1 MSKRNYNNYNYN
13 YRESLMS
20 QIKVNKR
27 NENQNNLKYFNILN
41 NNVNDK
47 DNLYYSID
55 RKTKIPKNKIPLSLN
70 KKNIKKV
77 SNEKSKIT
85 TKYINRDTFKK
96 TISTYSNDIRIKEGN
111 IIEDLQNNKYLRPM
125 LCASNINNKLMKCQ
139 IEEPIKNIYTLS
151 LKKYVKNN
159 IELPFEKNNSPKKN
173 ENDTSSENKINF
185 YNLNNKKTREQFN
198 NNFSPKYDGFY
209 LEENKNNSSFAGNGQ
224 NQVNNSYL
232 LKNSSINLKKY
243 SVTQS
248 RALKKKGFFS
258 EERKEKNE
266 KENNKIYYKNP
277 TKINSTANTF
287 NNTLRN
293 KNNNLADK
301 YIDKNNTTKIKTNK
315 KLIDNKLLHIYKIKL
330 TEEFVIVLNK
340 FFSKHLNKNL
350 NFFIM
355 NLKNYNRNSD
365 SKNKIYYK
373 KKNDKY
379 LKKRLTDKIKNTKL
393 LINSEKEKEKEKI
406 KAKLTSDTS
415 TNFNL
420 NNKSFS
426 NEIKSSSLSS
436 NILSNL
442 FVYNNKMNNQSSSFL
457 FTEQKHKNYSQ
468 SPENSLNKYSMAK
481 IKTKTITYKNQNSGS
496 PNRGG
501 RGNLGDGFVYRKKNL
516 NNDMNKINNINLNNY
531 YSNSIYSK
539 NNNNKKG
546 KIIDID
552 INLGKPVNIIN
563 DHSPL
568 EELFLE
574 NNNPFLFKLNTI
586 SSKFL
591 KKNKKKIKTKSG
603 SKNKIKPPLRTKRF
617 AEEDMDIINN
627 FVSDSDKPH
636 SPIKQYKENNIID
649 LNIETNF
656 NKNHQEN
663 INNIYDQNKEYIIK
677 DDNLTTRFNSF
688 QLNYK
693 KNNNNNNFKKLDI
706 MKNTPLSI
714 VKYKTEF
721 QKEIKKDIKKDL
733 IFSNQINKRQ
743 KANKLYINCIK
754 FFINILNRYFKRKIF
769 AIIYHFKKKKK
780 KFK

>member
-1 MSKRNYNNYNYN
+1 
-13 YRESLMS
+13 MS

-85 TKYINRDTFKK
+85 TKYINRDTLKK

-496 PNRGG
+496 PNRG
-501 RGNLGDGFVYRKKNL
+501 
-516 NNDMNKINNINLNNY
+516 
-531 YSNSIYSK
+531 
-539 NNNNKKG
+539 
-546 KIIDID
+546 
-552 INLGKPVNIIN
+552 
-563 DHSPL
+563 
-568 EELFLE
+568 
-574 NNNPFLFKLNTI
+574 
-586 SSKFL
+586 
-591 KKNKKKIKTKSG
+591 
-603 SKNKIKPPLRTKRF
+603 
-617 AEEDMDIINN
+617 
-627 FVSDSDKPH
+627 
-636 SPIKQYKENNIID
+636 
-649 LNIETNF
+649 
-656 NKNHQEN
+656 
-663 INNIYDQNKEYIIK
+663 
-677 DDNLTTRFNSF
+677 
-688 QLNYK
+688 
-693 KNNNNNNFKKLDI
+693 
-706 MKNTPLSI
+706 
-714 VKYKTEF
+714 
-721 QKEIKKDIKKDL
+721 
-733 IFSNQINKRQ
+733 
-743 KANKLYINCIK
+743 
-754 FFINILNRYFKRKIF
+754 
-769 AIIYHFKKKKK
+769 
-780 KFK
+780 